1 MKLYNELAEWWPWMS
16 PHTEYEEEAS
26 LYLDIIQRYHPDV
39 KQALEFGSG
48 GGSNAYYLKRHFAM
62 VLSDLSREML
72 EVSRRLNPE
81 CEHIQGDMRNI
92 DAGSTFDLVF
102 IHDAIT
108 YFTATSDLL
117 AVMQNAK
124 KHLNKKG
131 ILFIMTDQFT
141 ETFRPETSHGG
152 IDKDGRGF
160 RYLEW
165 TDDKDPED
173 FVTETEYLYIMKN
186 EKGEIF
192 RESDSSIS
200 GLFSMDTWEKLL
212 AEAGFKTTFE
222 RIHYT
227 TETGIYYGMIAEQLS
242 AE

>member
-1 MKLYNELAEWWPWMS
+1 MS
-16 PHTEYEEEAS
+16 PHTEYEEEAY

-39 KQALEFGSG
+39 KKALEFGSG
-48 GGSNAYYLKRHFAM
+48 GGSNAYYLKRHFTM
-62 VLSDLSREML
+62 VLSDLSKEML

-92 DAGSTFDLVF
+92 DTGSTFDLVF

-108 YFTATSDLL
+108 YFTDTSDLL

-124 KHLNKKG
+124 KHLNEKG
-131 ILFIMTDQFT
+131 ILFIMTDQFK

-186 EKGEIF
+186 EEGEIF
-192 RESDSSIS
+192 RESDSSQS
-200 GLFSMDTWEKLL
+200 GLFSMKTWEKLL
-212 AEAGFKTTFE
+212 ADVGFKITFE

-227 TETGIYYGMIAEQLS
+227 AETGIYYGIVAQQFYSE
-242 AE
+242 